1 MLELT
6 KLLAAKMWQAVLII
20 KISYKPHLNSLL
32 IRTRLVKV
40 PCSSLLQLGVSST
53 TAWGNSAG
61 FPPEDEP

>member
-20 KISYKPHLNSLL
+20 KISCKLHLNSLL
-32 IRTRLVKV
+32 IRTRFVKV
-40 PCSSLLQLGVSST
+40 PCSSQLQLGVSST

-61 FPPEDEP
+61 FPPEDGP

>member
-6 KLLAAKMWQAVLII
+6 KLLAAKMCQAVLFI

-32 IRTRLVKV
+32 IRTRFVKV

-61 FPPEDEP
+61 FPPEDGP